1 MLKLLQNMN
10 LATDNGSLNLACVLL
25 FTERPEWIKP
35 QFIVKAVRY
44 PGNEI
49 HVTEYLDTEDFS
61 GPLKKVFDDS
71 MAFVLHNLQLSTRA
85 IEKQIAKLRKKGL
98 LRHIGPAKGG

>member
-35 QFIVKAVRY
+35 QFILKAVRY

-49 HVTEYLDTEDFS
+49 HVTEYLDTEDRICVV
-61 GPLKKVFDDS
+61 G
-71 MAFVLHNLQLSTRA
+71 QA
-85 IEKQIAKLRKKGL
+85 IEVCNGHSICKS
-98 LRHIGPAKGG
+98 